1 MKRDLR
7 IVFMGS
13 PKFAVASLDALVKE
27 NYNVVGVITA
37 PDKVAGR
44 GKQIRK
50 TEIKLY
56 AEANG
61 LKLFQP
67 ENLKDQQFVH
77 AFKALEPNLGIV
89 VAFRMLPEVV
99 WSYPEFGTFNLH
111 ASLLP
116 QYRGAAPINH
126 AIINGE
132 KETGLTT
139 FFLKHDIDTGNIIFL
154 EKLLIGE
161 NETFGQLH
169 DRMMAKGADLVL
181 KTVKTIESDTI
192 QIIPQDNLIKPGEIL
207 LPAPKIFKED
217 CRIDWNSNVKEIHNF
232 VRGLNPVPTAYTHL
246 ISPDGEELPM
256 KVFNTTFR
264 EMDHQQ
270 PVGKIKSDNKNE
282 FLVFVKDGII
292 QINELQLAGKKCLA
306 VDSFLNGFKLTS
318 EWKVR

>member
-44 GKQIRK
+44 GKQIKK

-56 AEANG
+56 TEANG

-67 ENLKDQQFVH
+67 ENLKDQQFVQE
-77 AFKALEPNLGIV
+77 FKALEPNLGIV

-139 FFLKHDIDTGNIIFL
+139 FFLKHDIDTGNIIFR

-217 CRIDWNSNVKEIHNF
+217 CRIDWNRNVKEIHNF
-232 VRGLNPVPTAYTHL
+232 VRGLNPVPTAYTYL
-246 ISPDGEELPM
+246 ISPDGQELPM
-256 KVFNTTFR
+256 KIFSTTFR

-282 FLVFVKDGII
+282 FWVFVKDGII

-318 EWKVR
+318 EWTVR